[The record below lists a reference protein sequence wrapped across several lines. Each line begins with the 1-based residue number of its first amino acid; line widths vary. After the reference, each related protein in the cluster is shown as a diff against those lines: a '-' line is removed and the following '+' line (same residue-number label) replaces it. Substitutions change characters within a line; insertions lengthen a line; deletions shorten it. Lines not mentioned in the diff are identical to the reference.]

1 MDLGLENKSVLVSGS
16 SGGIGFAIA
25 EAFLKEG
32 ARVQISGRD
41 AERLSDAH
49 DSLRRRYAPDRLDAF
64 SGDLTREDAIAA
76 ALRQA
81 ADRFGGLD
89 GAVAN
94 IGSGVGKTG
103 WALSAEDWRSM
114 ADVNLVGSMTLAA
127 QAVPYLKGRDNPS
140 LTFVSSIAG
149 LEAIPAPIPYSAAK
163 AALQMAAKNLSRQ
176 LGPDRIRVNTVA
188 PGNVQ
193 FPGGVWDRKRQED
206 AAAVERY
213 IAGEVP
219 LGRFAE
225 AEEIADA
232 VVFLASARARF
243 ITGALLTVDGGQ
255 TR

>member
-16 SGGIGFAIA
+16 SNGIGFAIA

-41 AERLSDAH
+41 EARLSDAH
-49 DSLRRRYAPDRLDAF
+49 DRLRERHGRDKVDAF
-64 SGDLTREDAIAA
+64 SGDLTREDTIAA
-76 ALRQA
+76 ALSQA

-94 IGSGVGKTG
+94 IGSGAGKTG
-103 WALSAEDWRSM
+103 WALSGEDWRSL

-127 QAVPYLKGRDNPS
+127 QAVPYLKDRDNPS
-140 LTFVSSIAG
+140 LTFISSIAG

-176 LGPDRIRVNTVA
+176 LGPDGVRVNTVA
-188 PGNVQ
+188 PGNVL

-206 AAAVERY
+206 AAGVESY

-219 LGRFAE
+219 LGRFAD